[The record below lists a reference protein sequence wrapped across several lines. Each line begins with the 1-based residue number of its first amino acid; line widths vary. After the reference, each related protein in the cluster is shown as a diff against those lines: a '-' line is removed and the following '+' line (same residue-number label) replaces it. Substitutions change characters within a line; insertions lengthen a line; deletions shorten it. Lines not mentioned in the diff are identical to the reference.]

1 MNNPYKP
8 PSMPSQEEDDP
19 SVNDIYKEFVIWG
32 VFLAAL
38 FFLLDSIRGV
48 IHAISKSIMLVV
60 RYVVDLNN

>member
-8 PSMPSQEEDDP
+8 PSLPQEDDEMN
-19 SVNDIYKEFVIWG
+19 VNGIYKEFVIWG

-38 FFLLDSIRGV
+38 FFLLDSMRGV